1 MSPGFGKDMTEMI
14 HYLLIFRSL
23 TQAQQA
29 IGILRSIGI
38 SAQVSRSPKSLSGEG
53 CSHSLR
59 LPELQFAPAMNVLRQ
74 GRVMPRKV
82 FFSGRDGIYR
92 EVGV

>member
-1 MSPGFGKDMTEMI
+1 MV

-38 SAQVSRSPKSLSGEG
+38 MTQVSRSPKSLSGEG

-59 LPELQFAPAMNVLRQ
+59 LPERQFAGAINMLRQ
-74 GRVMPRKV
+74 GQILPRKV
-82 FFSGRDGIYR
+82 FFSGRDGVYW
-92 EVGV
+92 EVSV